1 MHEQAIA
8 KISEWGKRYQVDL
21 AYIIKNEFWV
31 YLGQGIGLIAGLAT
45 LVAFARLAPKEV
57 YGQYNFVLAILAI
70 VTLVSIPG
78 LNSAVSRSTARG
90 NEGNY
95 KAAVKTRFLWSLL
108 GIPAL
113 LAVGAY
119 YYYYETPIIGICFM
133 TAGIFFP
140 LIHAP
145 NLWNGFL
152 QGKRRFDLTTKYGGI
167 QSTVTAAAIIAI
179 LFLNPSHL
187 VLIVVTHLGV
197 TSFLTCFFY
206 RRSQRYI
213 ENKAE
218 DNECKKYGYL
228 LTTAS
233 IVVDLANNVDK
244 ILVGILLGAPQLAI
258 YSVARGIPDRIRT
271 LLKPAWS
278 PFMPKFSQDGVEM
291 REVQEVAKHFI
302 LPLVVVTLGGSLLY
316 WFFID
321 HVMLL
326 LFSTKYMESTI
337 YARMLLL
344 MILAAIPGSFFGRF
358 AIAKRKTKAII
369 LRCHIFS
376 FLRLVI
382 MSGFIYQWGIMG
394 AVWALNLNAIINALL
409 GWVGLRWEE
418 VSQE

>member
-1 MHEQAIA
+1 MREQAIA
-8 KISEWGKRYQVDL
+8 KINEWAKRYQVDI

-31 YLGQGIGLIAGLAT
+31 YLGQGIGLITGLAT
-45 LVAFARLAPKEV
+45 LTAFARLAPTEV
-57 YGQYNFVLAILAI
+57 YGQFNFVLAILAI

-78 LNSAVSRSTARG
+78 LNNALLRSVARG
-90 NEGNY
+90 NDGDY
-95 KAAVKTRFLWSLL
+95 KAAVKTSFLWSLL
-108 GIPAL
+108 GIPVL
-113 LAVGAY
+113 LGVGSY
-119 YYYYETPIIGICFM
+119 YYYYSTPIIGICLM
-133 TAGIFFP
+133 MASVFFP

-152 QGKRRFDLTTKYGGI
+152 QGKRRFDLITKYGGI
-167 QSTVTAAAIIAI
+167 QSTINAAAIIAI
-179 LFLNPSHL
+179 LFLNPTHL

-197 TSFLTCFFY
+197 TSFLTCLFY
-206 RRSQRYI
+206 RRSQRFI

-218 DNECKKYGYL
+218 DNECKKYGYF

-233 IVVDLANNVDK
+233 IAVYLANNVDK
-244 ILVGILLGAPQLAI
+244 ILLGILLGAPQLAI
-258 YSVARGIPDRIRT
+258 YSIAKGVPDRIRM
-271 LLKPAWS
+271 LLKPVWS

-291 REVQEVAKHFI
+291 REVQRVAKHFI
-302 LPLVVVTLGGSLLY
+302 LPLVLVTLGGSLLY

-321 HVMLL
+321 DVMLL
-326 LFSTKYMESTI
+326 LFSSKYMESTI

-344 MILAAIPGSFFGRF
+344 MILASIPGSFLGRF

-369 LRCHIFS
+369 LRSHIFS

-409 GWVGLRWEE
+409 SWVGLRWEE